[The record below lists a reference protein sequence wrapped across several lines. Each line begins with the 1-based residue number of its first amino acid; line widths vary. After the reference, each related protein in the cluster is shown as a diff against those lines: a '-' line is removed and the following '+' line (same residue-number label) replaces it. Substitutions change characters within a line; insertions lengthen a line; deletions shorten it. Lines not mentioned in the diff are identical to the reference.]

1 MNKALIITAVLVLG
15 IISIPSVHVFAAD
28 KTVECTTKC
37 TFSFKGKTSMDVIVN
52 GGSGS
57 QGPAGPQGPPGVDGK
72 DGINGK
78 DGVNG
83 TDGQQ
88 GPQGEVGPQGEQG
101 IQGVP
106 GINGTDGKDAQL
118 DENQSTALNFVI
130 QNQDALKAIVDLYN
144 NGSLGLVNVTNSTQ

>member
-1 MNKALIITAVLVLG
+1 MG
-15 IISIPSVHVFAAD
+15 
-28 KTVECTTKC
+28 
-37 TFSFKGKTSMDVIVN
+37 TSPDRLPPR
-52 GGSGS
+52 SE
-57 QGPAGPQGPPGVDGK
+57 PLDGPQGPPGVDGK

-83 TDGQQ
+83 TDGKQ

-118 DENQSTALNFVI
+118 DENQSAALNFVK